1 MMVNVEKELIR
12 FFSETFPKITVCA
25 DVPKTR
31 PKRFIT
37 LERTGG
43 RQTRFLDYPQI
54 AVQAWAESKL
64 DASELAY
71 QARQATLGL
80 VLAPW
85 VAAVTPGGLYS
96 FPDPESR
103 QARYQFTLELV
114 VTTNR

>member
-1 MMVNVEKELIR
+1 MVNVEKELIQ
-12 FFSETFPKITVCA
+12 FFSKAFPKITVCA
-25 DVPKTR
+25 DVPENR

-43 RQTRFLDYPQI
+43 SQTRFLDYPQL
-54 AVQAWAESKL
+54 AVQVWAENKL
-64 DASELAY
+64 VASELAY

-80 VLAPW
+80 ITAPW

-103 QARYQFTLELV
+103 QARHQFTLELV
-114 VTTNR
+114 VINQ